1 MKNETRKKPNNAT
14 ASPESPD
21 LRAEIAK
28 RAYEIW
34 LKEGAGQGCDLDHWL
49 RAERELAGLPLGGP
63 SKPSVE

>member
-1 MKNETRKKPNNAT
+1 MKNGTRKTTNNAI

-34 LKEGAGQGCDLDHWL
+34 LNDGSGHG
-49 RAERELAGLPLGGP
+49 
-63 SKPSVE
+63 